1 MKVGGAQAKG
11 KDLVARIGDGGD
23 LLKCSFCGKSQKQVK
38 KLIAG
43 PGVYICDECID
54 LCNEIIE
61 EELAESSEVRWEDLP
76 KPREIYEFLESYV
89 VGQAPAKKALSVA
102 VYNHYKRVQAGES
115 GRPGHDDA
123 IELAKSN
130 ILLLGPTGSGK
141 TLLAQTLARM
151 LNVPFAIADATALT
165 EAGYVG
171 EDVENILLKLIQAA
185 DYDVKKA
192 ETGIIYIDEIDKVA
206 RKSENPS
213 ITRDVSGEGVQQ
225 ALLKI
230 LEGTTASVPPQ
241 GGRKHP
247 HQEFIQIDT
256 TNVLFIVGGAFAGL
270 EKIIEARA
278 GAKGIGFGAT
288 IRSKREL
295 NMADQFS
302 EIMPEDLVKFG
313 MIPEFIGR
321 LPVITNV
328 HNLDREALLQI
339 LVEPRNALVK
349 QYQKLFELDGVELEF
364 ERGALEAIADQAILR
379 QTGARG
385 LRAIMEEVLM
395 SVMYEV
401 PSRQDVARVVITAE
415 VVHSNVNPTLVPRD
429 PRISGQG
436 EQKSA

>member
-1 MKVGGAQAKG
+1 M
-11 KDLVARIGDGGD
+11 ARIGEGGD

-61 EELAESSEVRWEDLP
+61 EELAEPTELKWDSLP
-76 KPREIYEFLESYV
+76 KPREIYEFLDSYV
-89 VGQAPAKKALSVA
+89 IGQEKAKKGLSVA
-102 VYNHYKRVQAGES
+102 VYNHYKRIQSGGERAGED
-115 GRPGHDDA
+115 GV
-123 IELAKSN
+123 ELAKSN

-141 TLLAQTLARM
+141 TLLAQTLARL

-192 ETGIIYIDEIDKVA
+192 ETGIIYIDEIDKIA

-256 TNVLFIVGGAFAGL
+256 TNVLFICGGAFAGL
-270 EKIIEARA
+270 EKIIESRV
-278 GAKGIGFGAT
+278 GKSGMGFGAVLRVKT
-288 IRSKREL
+288 GKIT
-295 NMADQFS
+295 ADAFADV
-302 EIMPEDLVKFG
+302 MPEDLLKFG
-313 MIPEFIGR
+313 MIPEFVGR
-321 LPVITNV
+321 LPVITSV
-328 HNLDREALLQI
+328 HNLDREALIRI
-339 LVEPRNALVK
+339 LTEPRNALVR
-349 QYQKLFELDGVELEF
+349 QYRRLFELDGVDLEF
-364 ERGALEAIADQAILR
+364 TEDALEAIADQAILR
-379 QTGARG
+379 GTGARG
-385 LRAIMEEVLM
+385 LRAILEEVLL

-401 PSRQDVARVVITAE
+401 PSRKDVERVVITAE
-415 VVHSNVNPTLVPRD
+415 SVLEHVNPTLVPRD
-429 PRISGQG
+429 VARRTPR
-436 EQKSA
+436 EKSA

>member
-1 MKVGGAQAKG
+1 VAKF
-11 KDLVARIGDGGD
+11 GDGGE

-61 EELAESSEVRWEDLP
+61 EELAEPTELRFDELP
-76 KPREIYEFLESYV
+76 KPVEIYDFLNDYI
-89 VGQAPAKKALSVA
+89 VGQDHAKKILSVA
-102 VYNHYKRVQAGES
+102 VYNHYKRVQYGTQAS
-115 GRPGHDDA
+115 DV
-123 IELAKSN
+123 ELAKSN
-130 ILLLGPTGSGK
+130 ILLIGPTGCGK

-185 DYDVKKA
+185 DYDVKQA
-192 ETGIIYIDEIDKVA
+192 ETGIIYIDEIDKIA

-256 TNVLFIVGGAFAGL
+256 TNILFICGGAFAGL
-270 EKIIEARA
+270 EKIVESRL
-278 GAKGIGFGAT
+278 GNNGIGFTADVRRYKDKDLGVLL
-288 IRSKREL
+288 EL
-295 NMADQFS
+295 VQ
-302 EIMPEDLVKFG
+302 PEDLLKFG
-313 MIPEFIGR
+313 LIPEFVGR
-321 LPVITNV
+321 LPVIGAV
-328 HNLDREALLQI
+328 SSLDKEALVRI
-339 LVEPRNALVK
+339 LVDPKNALVK
-349 QYQKLFELDGVELEF
+349 QYQKIFEFEEVELDFSED
-364 ERGALEAIADQAILR
+364 ALDAVADQALLR
-379 QTGARG
+379 GTGARG
-385 LRAIMEEVLM
+385 LRAILEEVLLNL
-395 SVMYEV
+395 MYEL
-401 PSRQDVARVVITAE
+401 PSRSDVGRCVVDRD
-415 VVHSNVNPTLVPRD
+415 VVLEKVNPTLVPRTEA
-429 PRISGQG
+429 PRQQRPRRAAS
-436 EQKSA
+436 

>member
-1 MKVGGAQAKG
+1 
-11 KDLVARIGDGGD
+11 VARIGEGAD

-61 EELAESSEVRWEDLP
+61 EELQENADLQFGELP
-76 KPREIYEFLESYV
+76 KPREMFEFLEQYV
-89 VGQAPAKKALSVA
+89 VGQHKAKKSLAVA
-102 VYNHYKRVQAGES
+102 VYNHYKRVQAGNAVS
-115 GRPGHDDA
+115 RRDDGV
-123 IELAKSN
+123 ELAKSN

-230 LEGTTASVPPQ
+230 LEGTQASVPPQ

-270 EKIIEARA
+270 DKIIESR
-278 GAKGIGFGAT
+278 IGKKSLGFTAEIVEDTNPG
-288 IRSKREL
+288 
-295 NMADQFS
+295 DVFS
-302 EIMPEDLVKFG
+302 QVLPEDLLKFG

-321 LPVITNV
+321 LPVFTSV
-328 HNLDREALLQI
+328 TQLDREALIKVLT
-339 LVEPRNALVK
+339 EPKNALTK
-349 QYQKLFELDGVELEF
+349 QYQRLFELDGVELEF
-364 ERGALEAIADQAILR
+364 DEGALEAIADQGLLR
-379 QTGARG
+379 GTGARG
-385 LRAIMEEVLM
+385 LRAILEEVLLN
-395 SVMYEV
+395 VMYDV
-401 PSRQDVARVVITAE
+401 PSRDDIATVRITRE
-415 VVHSNVNPTLVPRD
+415 VVENNVNPTLIPRK
-429 PRISGQG
+429 PSRRERG
-436 EQKSA
+436 EKSA